1 MSSIELHDMPQ
12 NPASSTVVAQPIAA
26 GGYWAGVRRR
36 LSRDPITL
44 AGAGVLLVML
54 LLIILA
60 PWIAPYDPYHGQIPL
75 RLKPIGTPSHW
86 LGTDEL
92 GRDMLTRLMYGGRLS
107 WILGLTPV
115 ALALVIG
122 GAFGIVAGFAGGWLN
137 TLIMRVTDVFY
148 AFPSVLLAI
157 AISGALGP
165 GIGNAIISLT
175 LIFIP
180 PIIRVA
186 ESAAVSVR
194 NLDYVESARSSGAG
208 SVTIVV
214 VHVLPNVLSHIF
226 VYATSLVGLSMIL
239 AAGLSFLGLGTKP
252 PEAEWGLMLNTLRMS
267 IYSAP
272 EIAFLPG
279 LCIFLTSVCFNLVS
293 NGLRSAMDI
302 RA

>member
-12 NPASSTVVAQPIAA
+12 NPAPSTAASPPVAG
-26 GGYWAGVRRR
+26 GGYWGGVRRR
-36 LSRDPITL
+36 LSRDPIAL
-44 AGAGVLLVML
+44 AGAAVLLVML
-54 LLIILA
+54 LLIVFA
-60 PWIAPYDPYHGQIPL
+60 PWIAPYDPYHGQILL
-75 RLKPIGTPSHW
+75 RLKPIGTAGHW

-107 WILGLTPV
+107 CILGLTPV

>member
-1 MSSIELHDMPQ
+1 MSSIELHDLSPDLT
-12 NPASSTVVAQPIAA
+12 PPA

-36 LSRDPITL
+36 LSRDPVTL
-44 AGAGVLLVML
+44 ASAAVLLIML
-54 LLIILA
+54 LLILLA
-60 PWIAPYDPYHGQIPL
+60 PWIAPYNPYQGQILL
-75 RLKPIGTPSHW
+75 RLKPIGTPGHL
-86 LGTDEL
+86 LGTDDL

-107 WILGLTPV
+107 GILGLTPV
-115 ALALVIG
+115 ALALVVG
-122 GAFGIVAGFAGGWLN
+122 SVFGIVAGFAGGWLN

-175 LIFIP
+175 LVFIP

-186 ESAAVSVR
+186 ESAAVGVR
-194 NLDYVESARSSGAG
+194 GLDYVESARSSGAG
-208 SVTIVV
+208 NVRIVT
-214 VHVLPNVLSHIF
+214 VHVLPNVLGHIF

-272 EIAFLPG
+272 GIAFLPG
-279 LCIFLTSVCFNLVS
+279 LCIFLTSACFNLVS

-302 RA
+302 RV